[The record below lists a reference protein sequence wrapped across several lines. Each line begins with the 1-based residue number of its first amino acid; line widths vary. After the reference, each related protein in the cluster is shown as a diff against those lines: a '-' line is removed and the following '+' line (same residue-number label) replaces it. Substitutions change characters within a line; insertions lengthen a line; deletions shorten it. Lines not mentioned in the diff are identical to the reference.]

1 MCVDKVHLSRGG
13 GKMVVVVVVVV
24 VVGVFGKRSQA
35 KRG

>member
-13 GKMVVVVVVVV
+13 GKVVVVVAA

>member
-13 GKMVVVVVVVV
+13 GKVVVA

-35 KRG
+35 K

>member
-24 VVGVFGKRSQA
+24 GVFGKRSQA

>member
-24 VVGVFGKRSQA
+24 VGVFGKRSQA
-35 KRG
+35 KRR